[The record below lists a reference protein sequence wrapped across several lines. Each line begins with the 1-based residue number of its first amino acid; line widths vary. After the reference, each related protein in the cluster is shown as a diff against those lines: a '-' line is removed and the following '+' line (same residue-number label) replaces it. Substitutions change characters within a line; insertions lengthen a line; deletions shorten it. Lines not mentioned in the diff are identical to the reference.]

1 VSEDGDDQHVG
12 ALDAFR
18 RLRPRLF
25 GIAYRML
32 GSATDAEDL
41 LQEAWLRWQRVEH
54 RAVADPAAFL
64 VRMVTNLCLNELDSA
79 RARREVYVGTW
90 LPEPVLTGAGTEL
103 GPLDDVVQRETVSF
117 ALLTMLERLSPA
129 ERAVYV
135 LREAFAYGS
144 REVAEVLG
152 TSEANVRQLHSR
164 ARRHLGHD
172 RVAPV
177 DPARWHELVASFF
190 AAAREGDIPRLEA
203 LLADDVEARADGGGR
218 VSAARRPVHGR
229 VNVARYLLG
238 VLQRFA
244 EGVTPSLVE
253 VNGETALLGSA
264 ADGLRAIWFF
274 ETDGDVITG
283 LKMVVNPA
291 KLEFAARQLS
301 RIGSLSGP

>member
-1 VSEDGDDQHVG
+1 VSEDGDEQPAG
-12 ALDAFR
+12 ALDPFR
-18 RLRPRLF
+18 ALRPRLF

-32 GSATDAEDL
+32 GSATDAEDM
-41 LQEAWLRWQRVEH
+41 LQDAWLRWHRVEH
-54 RAVADPAAFL
+54 AAVADPAAFL
-64 VRMVTNLCLNELDSA
+64 VRLVTNLCLNELDSA
-79 RARREVYVGTW
+79 RARREVYVGSW

-129 ERAVYV
+129 ERAAYV
-135 LREAFAYGS
+135 LREAFAYGA
-144 REVAEVLG
+144 REVAEALG
-152 TSEANVRQLHSR
+152 TSEANARQLHSR
-164 ARRHLGHD
+164 ARRHLGD
-172 RVAPV
+172 GRVAPV
-177 DPARWHELVASFF
+177 DPARWQELVASFF
-190 AAAREGDIPRLEA
+190 AAARDGDVPRLEA

-229 VNVARYLLG
+229 ATVARYLLG

-244 EGVTPSLVE
+244 EGVIPSLVE
-253 VNGETALLGSA
+253 VNGETALVATAGDS
-264 ADGLRAIWFF
+264 LRAIWFF

-301 RIGSLSGP
+301 RMGSLSGP